1 MNLTEALDTAA
12 FRWPEKAK
20 LIEGKAMVSFSGLV
34 AKAVQFASQF
44 QWVKLFPDCRVGLS
58 FPTRID
64 YVSLTFALWQMPR
77 TKGKILEEIETHFEG
92 K

>member
-20 LIEGKAMVSFSGLV
+20 LIEGKAIVSFSGLV
-34 AKAVQFASQF
+34 AKASQFASQL
-44 QWVKLFPDCRVGLS
+44 QGVKLFPSCRVGLS

-64 YVSLTFALWQMPR
+64 YVALTLALWRMP
-77 TKGKILEEIETHFEG
+77 ETNG
-92 K
+92 